1 MFEKSISHA
10 MISYVQSQIE
20 TFLLGN
26 MVVLKQTILKP
37 RKSPFP
43 SQKTQAYYPHHEG
56 NKYPYQVG
64 ELRMC
69 HGISIY
75 IYISFHPY
83 IKEKS
88 TKSFSGSQRNF
99 NIYPTSDLP
108 GANGPYHLCL
118 PSRGGKSGTPFGVK
132 SFDRHQ
138 PVISLRDG
146 LDKAWNGII
155 WPTLLGRL

>member
-26 MVVLKQTILKP
+26 MVVLQTILKP
-37 RKSPFP
+37 WILRFP
-43 SQKTQAYYPHHEG
+43 APTHTIHIMKETSIHIKWG
-56 NKYPYQVG
+56 NCACVM
-64 ELRMC
+64 EFL
-69 HGISIY
+69 Y
-75 IYISFHPY
+75 IYTYHFTHISKKNL
-83 IKEKS
+83 I
-88 TKSFSGSQRNF
+88 SFSGSQRNF

-138 PVISLRDG
+138 PVISLLDG